1 VYRARENARLVTGR
15 LRQPLLGEVEPVLDV
30 ARGVVPDGPRVGVDG
45 VQAEAEG
52 DQVEAPVAAG
62 RAVPV
67 HDAGDAA
74 AFGQE
79 VARLEVGVDGVVSV
93 QEARVPGADLAAG
106 TRAVDA
112 QGDAGDVADGAGQP
126 VRVQALDPG
135 PRAARA
141 GAQGTAVKNS

>member
-1 VYRARENARLVTGR
+1 MT
-15 LRQPLLGEVEPVLDV
+15 
-30 ARGVVPDGPRVGVDG
+30 RVGVDG
-45 VQAEAEG
+45 VQA
-52 DQVEAPVAAG
+52 DAAG
-62 RAVPV
+62 RPA
-67 HDAGDAA
+67 
-74 AFGQE
+74 GQE
-79 VARLEVGVDGVVSV
+79 LADQHGGRRRPAELDGQLHGRS
-93 QEARVPGADLAAG
+93 RVPGPPEGLHDGQLAGPQPGQRDARAPGQDPLAAVGPGHVRGADLAAG